1 MKNSVEVAK
10 ILGISP
16 RSVTNRANRLEIKK
30 RSNAWLFTE
39 MDIDKMKLYQ
49 PIKQFQSKFYFSK
62 DGRYLVINSR
72 MNKYEGIRKKDIKT
86 P

>member
-10 ILGISP
+10 ILGVSP
-16 RSVTNRANRLEIKK
+16 RTVSNRANRLNLKK

-39 MDIDKMKLYQ
+39 MDIEKMKIYE

-72 MNKYEGIRKKDIKT
+72 MNKYERL
-86 P
+86 

>member
-10 ILGISP
+10 ILGVSP
-16 RSVTNRANRLEIKK
+16 RTVSNRANRLNLKK

-39 MDIDKMKLYQ
+39 MDIEKMKLYE

-72 MNKYEGIRKKDIKT
+72 MNKYERIRKKDTET